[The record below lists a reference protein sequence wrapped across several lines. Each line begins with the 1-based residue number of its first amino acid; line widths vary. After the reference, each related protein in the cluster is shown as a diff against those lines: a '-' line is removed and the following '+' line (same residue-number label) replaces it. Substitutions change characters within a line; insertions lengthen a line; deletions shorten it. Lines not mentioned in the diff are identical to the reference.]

1 MQTAVPAAFIA
12 TCSLASVACASIV
25 STSVNVTQIAQPADA
40 QLNVLPSTPS
50 AFAWNEAQ
58 DFVLTSPLIVN
69 ASAPG
74 LYDNTADLV
83 NSTIPIGTHIS
94 SHYIH
99 FDSPG
104 SGTAT
109 ISNATVTFNAIII
122 GVICINTSAADANLD
137 DSDYLGA
144 PTLFTH
150 AEPARGLEFSA
161 NFDNFRISPDQHTI
175 FFNLGITSP
184 GDFIRVITMVPA
196 PGAAALAAGALT
208 IVGRRR
214 R

>member
-1 MQTAVPAAFIA
+1 MRTVVPLVVIA
-12 TCSLASVACASIV
+12 TCLHASIAGASIV

-40 QLNVLPSTPS
+40 QLNAMPSTPI
-50 AFAWNEAQ
+50 AFTWNEAQ
-58 DFVLTSPLIVN
+58 DFILTSPLIVN

-74 LYDNTADLV
+74 LYDNAADLV
-83 NSTIPIGTHIS
+83 NSTLGIGTHVS

-104 SGTAT
+104 SGAAT
-109 ISNATVTFNAIII
+109 ISNASVTFDAIII

-184 GDFIRVITMVPA
+184 GDFIRVITQVPT
-196 PGAAALAAGALT
+196 PGTAALAACWLT
-208 IVGRRR
+208 LARRR
-214 R
+214 RR